1 MDPPPPPPLRR
12 SNNSGPPPLPPQ
24 LPRVV
29 NRPRTPSPPRIF
41 GANEPLP
48 PPPRLQRAVAPP
60 MHLSAQEIKG
70 ILMNDLSEASDRR
83 VLPDIQALSPSPR
96 THLMNDLKQSKI
108 IPPEV
113 EQMLGKMKKSKRRKF
128 KKRVSRRP
136 KRKLT
141 VDR

>member
-12 SNNSGPPPLPPQ
+12 SNNSGSLPPQ
-24 LPRVV
+24 LPRVM
-29 NRPRTPSPPRIF
+29 NRPRIPSPQRVF

-60 MHLSAQEIKG
+60 MHLSVQEIKG
-70 ILMNDLSEASDRR
+70 ILMDDLSTASVRR

-96 THLMNDLKQSKI
+96 THLMNELKAAKI

-113 EQMLGKMKKSKRRKF
+113 EQMLGKMKKSKRRKL
-128 KKRVSRRP
+128 KKAVSRKH

-141 VDR
+141 VNR